1 MRKTDPTYFIALPS
15 MFDWV
20 SVKDRGRQKL
30 FQPISLAIY
39 DAGGEAYNKVEEE
52 MTMAFLHL
60 LVC

>member
-1 MRKTDPTYFIALPS
+1 